1 MLTKFLSRFAM
12 LGVAFLVTCITEI
25 ELARAYLYVD
35 LAWVAMI
42 VAVFVAIIA
51 IGGAF
56 LEENA
61 LAGVVNFFVILIMGG
76 LVVLNLLI
84 SFGVSK
90 LFNIDFYT
98 AYVVIDFIFAL
109 IPKKKEYWS
118 SNK

>member
-61 LAGVVNFFVILIMGG
+61 LAGVVNFFVILIMG
-76 LVVLNLLI
+76 
-84 SFGVSK
+84 
-90 LFNIDFYT
+90 FYT